1 MQDIIFEAVISES
14 FLEENDPPLFDI
26 VHREGR
32 GLILGLHTGMAVP
45 AKLQCIGRFNDA
57 VFFKER
63 HEAYDLG
70 TREVLDLVAESL
82 GMTSFSTNYSRLVSD
97 LNRDEAS
104 HITPRIDAGDFEGN
118 CGEIVFAAERLTEI
132 FNPSADAVMS
142 LIRSVNPPF
151 VLDMHSAYGTQGPQN
166 REFDI
171 GVLHLESEVSTPV
184 AARFMDIL
192 REQNPDLNIKE
203 NYPYCPKPEN
213 FGGITTM
220 IKKIEQE
227 TGIPGFLIELNQD
240 QIGHCSEQQNRYA
253 AILTAATRQLY
264 QEMTAA
270 PEQDVQMAAVNELKQ
285 QHLACV

>member
-1 MQDIIFEAVISES
+1 MQDIVFESAVSEG
-14 FLEENDPPLFDI
+14 FLGENDPPLFEI
-26 VHREGR
+26 VQREGR
-32 GLILGLHTGMAVP
+32 GLVLGLHTGTAVP

-57 VFFKER
+57 VFFQER

-70 TREVLDLVAESL
+70 TREVLGLVADSL
-82 GMTSFSTNYSRLVSD
+82 GMASFSANYSRLVTD

-118 CGEIVFAAERLTEI
+118 CGEVVFAVERLTEI
-132 FNPSADAVMS
+132 FNPSADAVIS
-142 LIRSVNPPF
+142 LVRSVKPPF

-171 GVLHLESEVSTPV
+171 GVLHLGSEISAPV

-203 NYPYCPKPEN
+203 NYPYNPSPEN

-220 IKKIEQE
+220 IKKIERDE
-227 TGIPGFLIELNQD
+227 GIPSVLIELNQD
-240 QIGHCSEQQNRYA
+240 QVGSCPQQQSRYA
-253 AILTAATRQLY
+253 DILAAATRQLY

-270 PEQDVQMAAVNELKQ
+270 PDQDVHLAIASEPKV
-285 QHLACV
+285 QHLAHG